1 MKKKTVIL
9 IVVILIIL
17 LVASISIIF
26 IKNTNNGVKKLENIY
41 NQMVESQ
48 SYLFT
53 RYDFE
58 EQHKLII
65 YRKGNK
71 TLIDMHNLGQHLS
84 TLVVDKD
91 TYLIYHENKEYYV
104 YPNNSID
111 KEILLD
117 DLKNIIQLECTK
129 GKEKIYGKNYKYE
142 EYEGVSNFLISS
154 LKNMDNSS
162 VRTRFYFDKNELVYL
177 KTIYDVINEETG
189 ERMQTEEL
197 QTVKVEYEVEDS
209 IFEIPADY
217 AENS

>member
-1 MKKKTVIL
+1 MKKKI
-9 IVVILIIL
+9 VILIIVILIL
-17 LVASISIIF
+17 LAVASASIIF
-26 IKNTNNGVKKLENIY
+26 IKTANNGASKLENVY
-41 NQMVESQ
+41 NQMIENQTYS
-48 SYLFT
+48 FT

-58 EQHKLII
+58 EQHKLITH
-65 YRKGNK
+65 RKNGK
-71 TLIDMHNLGQHLS
+71 TLIDMYNPGQHLS

-104 YPNNSID
+104 YTNNSVD
-111 KEILLD
+111 EEILID
-117 DLKNIIQLECTK
+117 DLKKIIETECTK
-129 GKEKIYGKNYKYE
+129 GTEKIYGKKYKYE

-154 LKNMDNSS
+154 PKNMDNSS
-162 VRTRFYFDKNELVYL
+162 VKTRFYFDKNELVYL

-189 ERMQTEEL
+189 ERTQAEEL

>member
-1 MKKKTVIL
+1 MKKKI
-9 IVVILIIL
+9 VILIIVILIL
-17 LVASISIIF
+17 LAVASASIIF
-26 IKNTNNGVKKLENIY
+26 IKTANNGVSKLENVY
-41 NQMVESQ
+41 NQMIENQTYS
-48 SYLFT
+48 FT

-58 EQHKLII
+58 EQHKLITH
-65 YRKGNK
+65 RKKDK
-71 TLIDMHNLGQHLS
+71 TLIDMYNPGQHLS

-104 YPNNSID
+104 YTNNSVD
-111 KEILLD
+111 AEILID
-117 DLKNIIQLECTK
+117 DFKKIIETECTK
-129 GKEKIYGKNYKYE
+129 GTEKIYGKKYKYE

-154 LKNMDNSS
+154 PKNMDNSS
-162 VRTRFYFDKNELVYL
+162 VKTRFYFDKNELVYL

-189 ERMQTEEL
+189 ERTQAEEL